1 MLLDTIHTVENED
14 RKLIKM
20 ANQANTMLLC
30 LHIYLLLMFVLIFFV
45 VFVDF
50 FLKFVLQT
58 EARLVEAAGKDA
70 LTHMNNRRSMQEMM
84 RQLTSDGER
93 QVAFPK
99 G

>member
-1 MLLDTIHTVENED
+1 MDTIHTGENED

-45 VFVDF
+45 DF
-50 FLKFVLQT
+50 FLKFVFQT